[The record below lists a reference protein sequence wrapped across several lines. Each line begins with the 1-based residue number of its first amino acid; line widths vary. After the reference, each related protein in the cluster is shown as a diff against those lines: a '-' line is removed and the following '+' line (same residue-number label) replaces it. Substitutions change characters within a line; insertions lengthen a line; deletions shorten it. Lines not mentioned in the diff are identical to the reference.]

1 MNILSGVGQGGGET
15 PSYLRICSFFKYAG
29 FIQSRYSE
37 IFLRSWGFT
46 PPLMRPGWDRDQ
58 VLEYLEC
65 VKNRLKP
72 CPTMDILMGVGQR
85 GDEPSFFFGLPLVY
99 SRVLK
104 RKSLYRDLY
113 S

>member
-1 MNILSGVGQGGGET
+1 MT
-15 PSYLRICSFFKYAG
+15 PS
-29 FIQSRYSE
+29 
-37 IFLRSWGFT
+37 
-46 PPLMRPGWDRDQ
+46 WDRDQ
-58 VLEYLEC
+58 VLEYLEY

-72 CPTMDILMGVGQR
+72 CPKDILMGVGQR
-85 GDEPSFFFGLPLVY
+85 EDESSFFFGLPLVY